1 MSTSPLEKAIAIV
14 GSQTA
19 LATACGIKQAHI
31 WNWLNRD
38 KRVPAE
44 YVIPI
49 CKATKFKVTP
59 HQMRSDIYPYRT
71 DGMPPGK
78 VKASR
83 GPGLGGASTESC
95 QKAAA

>member
-1 MSTSPLEKAIAIV
+1 MSTGPLEKAIEIA

-49 CKATKFKVTP
+49 CRATDYKITP
-59 HQMRSDIYPYRT
+59 HQMRPDIYPYKT
-71 DGMPPGK
+71 DGIPPGK
-78 VKASR
+78 PKSR
-83 GPGLGGASTESC
+83 RNVSGSRASTESY
-95 QKAAA
+95 QKAAD

>member
-1 MSTSPLEKAIAIV
+1 MSMSPLEKAIAIV

-49 CKATKFKVTP
+49 CRATNYKVTP
-59 HQMRSDIYPYRT
+59 HQMRPDIYPYKT

-78 VKASR
+78 IKAAR
-83 GPGLGGASTESC
+83 GSGVSGTTNENC